1 LVRTED
7 DQTADGPCG
16 QKQGSVRTIDSYS
29 LAELYALEGRRDQ
42 AFAMLGEAIDHG
54 LPPGTKQ
61 ELSTAPKLKS
71 LHSDP
76 RFDTLVADAQKGA
89 AAPAGAQ

>member
-1 LVRTED
+1 
-7 DQTADGPCG
+7 
-16 QKQGSVRTIDSYS
+16 
-29 LAELYALEGRRDQ
+29 
-42 AFAMLGEAIDHG
+42 MLGEAIDHG